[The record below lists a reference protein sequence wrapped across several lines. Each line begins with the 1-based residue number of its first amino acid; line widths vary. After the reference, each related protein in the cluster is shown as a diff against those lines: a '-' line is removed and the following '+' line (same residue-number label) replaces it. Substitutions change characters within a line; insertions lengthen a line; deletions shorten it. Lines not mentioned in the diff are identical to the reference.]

1 MLENLFRTHV
11 MRFFFCCYC
20 YCCCWYFLLLL
31 MCFANG
37 DLIHFSF
44 KWFPVRDTCS
54 PRQHQTTTAAAQQ
67 QTKCLENDEKW
78 KATDR
83 TTWIWPFWAFIKSK
97 RLLIIGSIGM
107 VSRLATVKKNRLNNI
122 DFFFEVFIAFDSSK
136 SMRCFEGNQINCNYC
151 TETIRPNFVFLY
163 FSGFFVF
170 NLSCSPLFVSFT
182 FKIRPQ
188 FTFMHRSCRI
198 FNTFVANQS
207 IVKIEYTVF
216 RLCFKID

>member
-1 MLENLFRTHV
+1 MDRPNEKQRQQMLENLFRTHV

-122 DFFFEVFIAFDSSK
+122 DFFLKYSSHLIRQSRCAVSKEIKLIVITALKLFDQILFFSILVDFLFSIYLVLLCLSVSLSK
-136 SMRCFEGNQINCNYC
+136 
-151 TETIRPNFVFLY
+151 
-163 FSGFFVF
+163 
-170 NLSCSPLFVSFT
+170 
-182 FKIRPQ
+182 
-188 FTFMHRSCRI
+188 
-198 FNTFVANQS
+198 
-207 IVKIEYTVF
+207 
-216 RLCFKID
+216 